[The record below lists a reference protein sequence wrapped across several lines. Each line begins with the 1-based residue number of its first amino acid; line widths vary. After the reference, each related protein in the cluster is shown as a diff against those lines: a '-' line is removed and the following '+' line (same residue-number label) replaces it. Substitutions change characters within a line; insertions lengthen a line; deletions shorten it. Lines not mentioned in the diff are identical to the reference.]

1 MNTNYT
7 ESILKDLEN
16 KENGSFQIKNENNH
30 AVLTVF
36 KPGKNGKP
44 VTRQEVFQRLKLFS
58 IEGYDRAQVEVIV
71 ANADGKDHPIAIWT
85 GGNPVDS
92 RVELEVSPD
101 KMNAFVIIYPA
112 LHGGKTLTT
121 KDVVEILKTN
131 GIIFGLKEDI
141 INHILDNQKFF
152 QKTLVAEGLKPTPSI
167 NGYIKVLFEPHSK
180 PSLHEDEKGRMDFK
194 DIQIIKNTKQGEV
207 LAEKIDPRPGTPGK
221 NIFSEEVNLDKPLEG
236 EWKIGANCNLSDD
249 KKKLHASIAGRPIL
263 ERDGTIRV
271 DEVCYLE
278 NVDYST
284 GNVDFPGTIIVDGT
298 VADNFTLRTKGS
310 LMIKKSVGRVFL
322 YAERDIVLSGGVMGR
337 NGGVIESKSDVYAR
351 FVEQGNIK
359 AGKNIIIEEASLH
372 SELVAGDSIVIKG
385 GRGELI
391 GGEAIAG
398 KSISVSKLG
407 AVVETK
413 TEVVVGL
420 PPEILDELRKMK
432 EEIASFEDV
441 LKKVKQ
447 TMTRLSDPKKVLT
460 PDEKQMLVKLY
471 EVERKYTDLLNN
483 SRTQY
488 ETLVVSYEPAASAFV
503 EVEKTLFP
511 KVSVNL
517 GKGKIYHSE
526 LKIYEGK
533 CYIYNGED
541 GIPLRSPV
549 PPKKKDTEEKV
560 EE

>member
-1 MNTNYT
+1 MNNNYT
-7 ESILKDLEN
+7 DSILKDLEN

-36 KPGKNGKP
+36 KPGKNGRA

-92 RVELEVSPD
+92 RVELEVEPD
-101 KMNAFVIIYPA
+101 KMSAYVIIYPA
-112 LHGGKTLTT
+112 LHGGK
-121 KDVVEILKTN
+121 ILKKADVIDILKAN
-131 GIIFGLKEDI
+131 GIVFGLKEDV
-141 INHILDNQKFF
+141 INHILDNNKFF
-152 QKTLVAEGLKPTPSI
+152 QKTLVAEGLKPTPSV

-180 PSLHEDEKGRMDFK
+180 PNLHEDAKGRIDFK
-194 DIQIIKNTKQGEV
+194 DIQVIKNTKQGDV
-207 LAEKIDPRPGTPGK
+207 LAEKVDPKIGTPGK
-221 NIFSEEVNLDKPLEG
+221 NIFSEEVTLDKPLEG
-236 EWKIGANCNLSDD
+236 EWKIGINCTLSDD

-298 VADNFTLRTKGS
+298 VADNFSLRTKGS
-310 LMIKKSVGRVFL
+310 LMVKKSVGRVFL

-337 NGGVIESKSDVYAR
+337 NGGVIESKADVYAR

-432 EEIASFEDV
+432 DEIASFEEV

-447 TMTRLSDPKKVLT
+447 TMARLSDPKKELT
-460 PDEKQMLVKLY
+460 QEEKQMLTKLY
-471 EVERKYTDLLNN
+471 EVERKYNDLLVN
-483 SRTQY
+483 SKTQY
-488 ETLVVSYEPAASAFV
+488 ETLVVSYEPAPSAFV

-533 CYIYNGED
+533 CYIYNGDD
-541 GIPLRSPV
+541 GIPMRSPV
-549 PPKKKDTEEKV
+549 PPKKKDAE
-560 EE
+560 

>member
-1 MNTNYT
+1 MNNFT

-30 AVLTVF
+30 AVLAVY

-44 VTRQEVFQRLKLFS
+44 VTRQDVFQRLKLFN
-58 IEGYDRAQVEVIV
+58 IDGYDRAQVEVIV
-71 ANADGKDHPIAIWT
+71 ANADGRDHQIAVWT

-92 RVELEVSPD
+92 KLEIEISPD
-101 KMNAFVIIYPA
+101 KMQAFIIIYPA
-112 LHGGKTLTT
+112 LHGGLTLG
-121 KDVVEILKTN
+121 KERVIESLKTN
-131 GIIFGLKEDI
+131 GIFFGIKEDVVA
-141 INHILDNQKFF
+141 HLLDNQKYFI
-152 QKTLVAEGLKPTPSI
+152 KTLVAEGLKPTPSI
-167 NGYIKVLFEPHSK
+167 NGYIKVLFEPHNK
-180 PSLHEDEKGRMDFK
+180 PNLHEDTHGRVDFK
-194 DIQIIKNTKQGEV
+194 DIQVIKNTKQGGI
-207 LAEKIDPRPGTPGK
+207 LAEKIDARPGTNGK
-221 NIFSEEVNLDKPLEG
+221 NVFSEEVPMDKPLEG
-236 EWKIGANCNLSDD
+236 EWKIGANCELSEDS
-249 KKKLHASIAGRPIL
+249 KKLTAKIAGRPIL

-337 NGGVIESKSDVYAR
+337 NGGVIESKADVYAR

-359 AGKNIIIEEASLH
+359 AGRSIFIEEASMH
-372 SELVAGDSIVIKG
+372 SELVAGDSITIKG

-398 KSISVSKLG
+398 KMIAVSKLG

-413 TEVVVGL
+413 TEVIVGL
-420 PPEILDELRKMK
+420 PPEILEELRKMK
-432 EEIASFEDV
+432 EEIFSHEEI

-447 TMTRLSDPKKVLT
+447 SMTKLIDPKKENT
-460 PDEKQMLVKLY
+460 PEEKSMLLKLY
-471 EVERKYTDLLNN
+471 EVEKKYIDLLANTK
-483 SRTQY
+483 TQY
-488 ETLVVSYEPAASAFV
+488 ETLVVSYEPTGEAFV
-503 EVEKTLFP
+503 DVEKSLFP

-517 GKGKIYHSE
+517 GKGKIYNSE
-526 LKIYEGK
+526 LKTYNGR
-533 CYIYNGED
+533 CFIYNNEE
-541 GIPLRSPV
+541 GIPTRSTL
-549 PPKKKDTEEKV
+549 PPRAKKDK
-560 EE
+560 